1 MSGDEWRDG
10 GAAVLADDRRAGDRR
25 YPQSRL
31 FVYCAGSGA
40 LGTAAATA
48 LSFAASGVAR
58 IAVWATAVGL
68 VSLLAG
74 LAYDSGP
81 VKALWSAG
89 RPRPQHGDARTAS
102 SAR

>member
-10 GAAVLADDRRAGDRR
+10 GAAVLTDDARADDRRCR
-25 YPQSRL
+25 QSGL
-31 FVYCAGSGA
+31 FAYCAASGA
-40 LGTAAATA
+40 LGTAAATV
-48 LSFAASGVAR
+48 LSFAVSGVAR

-81 VKALWSAG
+81 MKALWSAG
-89 RPRPQHGDARTAS
+89 RPRR
-102 SAR
+102 